1 MFVMLLE
8 LRCKRLAITAMH
20 IMIGRY
26 ATLVKFFNTVII
38 IIIIIIIITCFL
50 PFMVN
55 KDV

>member
-38 IIIIIIIITCFL
+38 IIIIITCFL